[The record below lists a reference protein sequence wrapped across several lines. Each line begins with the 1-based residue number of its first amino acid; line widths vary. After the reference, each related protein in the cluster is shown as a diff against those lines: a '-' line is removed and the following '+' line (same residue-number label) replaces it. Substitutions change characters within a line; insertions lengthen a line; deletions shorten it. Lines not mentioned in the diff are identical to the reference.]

1 MVKLFCIWV
10 RNELE
15 QRVKGRVYIEYN
27 KEEDTIIVTIH
38 SYLKSYRYTFTN
50 ISIRIWE
57 GVNSSDIA
65 NEVLKGYKHYVLK
78 YFFK

>member
-27 KEEDTIIVTIH
+27 KKEDTIIVTIH

-50 ISIRIWE
+50 ISIRICE
-57 GVNSSDIA
+57 GVNSSDVA
-65 NEVLKGYKHYVLK
+65 NEVLKGYRHYVLK